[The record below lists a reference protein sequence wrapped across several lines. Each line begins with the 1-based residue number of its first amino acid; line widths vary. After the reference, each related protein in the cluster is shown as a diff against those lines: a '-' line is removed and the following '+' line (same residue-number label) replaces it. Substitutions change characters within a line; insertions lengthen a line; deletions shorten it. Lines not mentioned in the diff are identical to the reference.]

1 MPDIVFRFIVILLFS
16 ATILF
21 GTKSFGQIVD
31 QAAEENPNIE
41 GWSYPVW
48 QDSVLHVTG
57 DYNFKPYEF
66 LNEQGQP
73 DGFTVNIIKAI
84 ADVMKLKI
92 DIELKPWVDVRRQV
106 EQGEVDLVTGMYFTH
121 ERNKKVDFSIPHFIS
136 SYSLFI
142 RKGTVAPELDEL
154 EGKVVL
160 VQNGDLGHDYLLAKY
175 PDTRMIVFQDL
186 GDVFEALS
194 EGVGDC
200 AFHSRLQGLRYLTD
214 NEITNV
220 KDSGKAMIQK
230 KYCIAVPEGHAEM
243 LAIINEGLSIIK
255 TNGTYDRIYDEW
267 FGVYEKQVVSWQDV
281 LKYLLWIIVPLLLLI
296 LVFVIWSYTLRQQV
310 RKRTSELNIELEHRQ
325 AIQKQLEQIQ
335 KQLQEQNN
343 ELLQQ
348 NDRIAS
354 MNTELR
360 IAKARA
366 EENDNL
372 KTTFLANMS
381 HENRTPLN
389 SIKGFCE
396 LMEIEALDPVM
407 QKYTSIISQS
417 AQRLLRLLD
426 DIIDISKIESGVLG
440 FSISHT
446 YLKPL
451 LKELFDNYQ
460 ITARNKGLELVME
473 SDPVCEDL
481 RLKTDPNRLM
491 QVFSNFLSNALKHTE
506 KGRIVVGCRKEKYY
520 MRFWVTD
527 TGHGI
532 PEDDLPHV
540 FERFYQAG
548 NHQAGG
554 TGLGLAIARRI
565 VDHLK
570 GEIGVESRE
579 NEGTTFWFT
588 HPLRND

>member
-1 MPDIVFRFIVILLFS
+1 MPDIVFRFIVIFLFS

-92 DIELKPWVDVRRQV
+92 DIELKPWADVRRQV

-121 ERNKKVDFSIPHFIS
+121 KRNKKVDFSIPYFIS

-142 RKGTVAPELDEL
+142 RKGTFAPELGEL
-154 EGKVVL
+154 EGKVML
-160 VQNGDLGHDYLLAKY
+160 VQEGDLGHDYLLEKY
-175 PDTRMIVFQDL
+175 PDTEMIVFQDL

-194 EGVGDC
+194 EGIGDC
-200 AFHSRLQGLRYLTD
+200 AFHSRLQGLRYLAD
-214 NEITNV
+214 NGITNV
-220 KDSGKAMIQK
+220 RDSGKAMIQK
-230 KYCIAVPEGHAEM
+230 KYCIAVPEGHDEI

-255 TNGTYDRIYDEW
+255 TNGTYDRIYEEW
-267 FGVYEKQVVSWQDV
+267 FVVYEKQVVSWQDV
-281 LKYLLWIIVPLLLLI
+281 LKYLLWIILPLLLLI
-296 LVFVIWSYTLRQQV
+296 LIFVIWSYTLRKVV
-310 RKRTSELNIELEHRQ
+310 RKKTSELKFELKHRQ

-335 KQLQEQNN
+335 TQLREQNE
-343 ELLQQ
+343 ELIDQ
-348 NDRIAS
+348 NQRIAS

-360 IAKARA
+360 VAKARA

-372 KTTFLANMS
+372 KTAFLANMS
-381 HENRTPLN
+381 HEIRTPMN
-389 SIKGFCE
+389 SIIGFCE
-396 LMEIEALDPVM
+396 LMEIEAVDPGI
-407 QKYTSIISQS
+407 QRYTLIISQS
-417 AQRLLRLLD
+417 AHRLLRLLD
-426 DIIDISKIESGVLG
+426 DIIDISKIESGVIR
-440 FSISHT
+440 FSVTQVH
-446 YLKPL
+446 LKPL
-451 LKELFDNYQ
+451 LKELFDQYQ
-460 ITARNKGLELVME
+460 LSILDKGLELILDAD
-473 SDPVCEDL
+473 SDCEKY

-491 QVFSNFLSNALKHTE
+491 QVLSNILSNALKHTD
-506 KGRIVVGCRKEKYY
+506 KGKIVVGCRKEKYY
-520 MRFWVTD
+520 MKFWVAD
-527 TGHGI
+527 TGRGI
-532 PEDDLPHV
+532 PEADLPHV

-588 HPLRND
+588 HPLRQE

>member
-41 GWSYPVW
+41 GWSYPDW
-48 QDSVLHVTG
+48 QDSVLRVTG

-92 DIELKPWVDVRRQV
+92 DIELKPWAEVRRQV

-255 TNGTYDRIYDEW
+255 TNGTYDRIYEEW

-381 HENRTPLN
+381 HEIRTPMN
-389 SIKGFCE
+389 SIIGFCE